1 MAMYDVVYSVRG
13 ADQPIGY
20 IGHCLRDGF
29 VSPRGAERDMMSGY
43 SDSQTSLTLMDMLR
57 QHPKNAD
64 AWDRFVRLYRPKIY
78 GWCRTWGLQEADAED
93 VAQDVITKLTEKM
106 SNFQYDRS
114 RCFRAWLKT
123 ITQHA
128 LSDLV
133 ASRHRAVGS
142 QSTPMWETIE
152 ARADLERQIE
162 EICNRELLELA
173 ISKVQERVATAT
185 WHAFR
190 LTAFEG
196 HSGAEAS
203 RLLHIPVASVFVAKH
218 RVQKMLKE
226 EIDKLEG
233 VAE

>member
-1 MAMYDVVYSVRG
+1 M
-13 ADQPIGY
+13 DQPIVD
-20 IGHCLRDGF
+20 IGHCLRNGF
-29 VSPRGAERDMMSGY
+29 VGPAGAERDMMSGY

-57 QHPKNAD
+57 QYPKNAD
-64 AWDRFVRLYRPKIY
+64 AWDRFVRRYRPKIY

-133 ASRHRAVGS
+133 ASRHKAVGNL
-142 QSTPMWETIE
+142 STPIWETLE

-162 EICNRELLELA
+162 EIFDRELLELA
-173 ISKVQERVATAT
+173 ISKVQERVAAPT

-190 LTAFEG
+190 LIAFEG

-203 RLLHIPVASVFVAKH
+203 RLLQIPVASVFVAKH

-233 VAE
+233 VTE

>member
-1 MAMYDVVYSVRG
+1 
-13 ADQPIGY
+13 
-20 IGHCLRDGF
+20 
-29 VSPRGAERDMMSGY
+29 MSGY

-57 QHPKNAD
+57 QYPKNAD

-142 QSTPMWETIE
+142 LSTPMWETIE

-162 EICNRELLELA
+162 EIL
-173 ISKVQERVATAT
+173 QPRVARAGDLQSPGEGRGPNL
-185 WHAFR
+185 ACLPLDR
-190 LTAFEG
+190 LRRALG
-196 HSGAEAS
+196 CGSIAVAPHPGRVGLRGQAS
-203 RLLHIPVASVFVAKH
+203 RSEDAQGRNRQA
-218 RVQKMLKE
+218 
-226 EIDKLEG
+226 
-233 VAE
+233 